1 MSRRRYSLLFVVL
14 LLPAW
19 VTAQQRTVPLTDQ
32 TKADAD
38 FAIQGEYVGTVMED
52 GKPRRYGM
60 QVAITAN
67 VGEFKA
73 VVYRGGLPG
82 DGWDKKFDA
91 KTKRLV
97 EATGQTRDGL
107 TVFPSLLGG
116 QAVIKDGNMTITSAG
131 GDKLGELKRVLRQ
144 SPTLMAKPPAGAI
157 LLFDGSNLDH
167 FLSKGPKAQMTE
179 DRLLMIPARTKQSF
193 TDFNLHVEFRIPYRR
208 PNSGHSGIYLQ
219 NSYHLAVSSRSF
231 GPSTLSDMGCGGIR
245 WVRAPDENVC
255 FPPLSWQTFDVDY
268 TAARFDADGKIIK
281 KPVVTI
287 RHNGV
292 VIHDQVELPE
302 TPPVYRGGG
311 TDPLSPQG
319 GPIHFQAHA
328 DDGGFTYRNIWVLEK
343 KQ

>member
-1 MSRRRYSLLFVVL
+1 MTIRNCLLVVVL
-14 LLPAW
+14 LLPAG
-19 VTAQQRTVPLTDQ
+19 VTAQPRPVPVTDPA
-32 TKADAD
+32 KADAD
-38 FAIQGEYVGTVMED
+38 FAIQGEYVGTVTED
-52 GKPRRYGM
+52 GKSQRVGV

-73 VVYRGGLPG
+73 ISYRGGLPG

-97 EATGQTRDGL
+97 EASGQTRDGL
-107 TVFPSLLGG
+107 TVFPSLQGG
-116 QAVIKDGNMTITSAG
+116 RAVIKDGSMTVTSAG
-131 GDKLGELKRVLRQ
+131 GDKLGELKRVVRQ
-144 SPTLMAKPPAGAI
+144 SPTLGAKPPPGA
-157 LLFDGSNLDH
+157 LVLFDGSNLDH

-179 DRLLMIPARTKQSF
+179 DKLLMIPARTKQSF
-193 TDFNLHVEFRIPYRR
+193 TDFILHVEVRVPYRR
-208 PNSGHSGIYLQ
+208 PHSGPSGIYLQ
-219 NSYHLAVSSRSF
+219 NSYHLAVLSRSAT
-231 GPSTLSDMGCGGIR
+231 TLSDLGGGGIR
-245 WVRAPDENVC
+245 WVRAPDENLS

-268 TAARFDADGKIIK
+268 TAARFDAAGKVVK

-302 TPPVYRGGG
+302 TPPFYRGGG
-311 TDPLSPQG
+311 TDALSPQG

-328 DDGGFTYRNIWVLEK
+328 DDGGFVYRNIWVLEK